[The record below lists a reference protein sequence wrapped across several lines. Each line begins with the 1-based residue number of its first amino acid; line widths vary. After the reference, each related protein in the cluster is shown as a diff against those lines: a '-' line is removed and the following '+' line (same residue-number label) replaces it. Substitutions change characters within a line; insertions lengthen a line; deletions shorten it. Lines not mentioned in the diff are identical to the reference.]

1 MPLPYIIPAAMAG
14 AKTLFTLF
22 NKPKKQEPTEML
34 NTLDRQISNQQS
46 DIVNKTLMN
55 TITSGAKS
63 LGSRMYQQQEH
74 GLDIMRSR
82 GDLSEGQHA
91 QGLLSAGAGVQE
103 QVGQQQE
110 GAILRQ
116 QEANLGMQD
125 RINNA
130 RLQYAGLKD
139 QARMQYE
146 SDKSQWKNELAG
158 GILDTATVGFNSYM
172 QKLGDDNVKEAVSGF
187 LNGKNIADLDDT
199 GLQGLLATLLMA
211 RTGYK
216 ATGKAIEETATPEEL
231 EKIKW
236 MIRQRQIDAGGA

>member
-1 MPLPYIIPAAMAG
+1 MPLPYLIPAAMAG

-22 NKPKKQEPTEML
+22 NKPKKQEPTEMM
-34 NTLDRQISNQQS
+34 NVLDRQISNQQS

-74 GLDIMRSR
+74 GLDVMRSR

-110 GAILRQ
+110 GAILEQ
-116 QEANLGMQD
+116 QKANVGMQE

-146 SDKSQWKNELAG
+146 SDKSQWKNEVIG
-158 GILDTATVGFNSYM
+158 GALDTATVGFNSYM
-172 QKLGDDNVKEAVSGF
+172 QKMGDDKVKDAIAGF
-187 LNGKNIADLDDT
+187 LKDKGGSIADLDET
-199 GLQGLLATLLMA
+199 GLNGLLATLLTA
-211 RTGYK
+211 KAGY
-216 ATGKAIEETATPEEL
+216 
-231 EKIKW
+231 
-236 MIRQRQIDAGGA
+236 